1 MVAAIDNEI
10 ERCALVEDQDDVLVC
25 KRDTTLAT
33 LLAQPE
39 GHRILTCIQCGT
51 CSGTCPYGEH
61 MEYTPRRIIN
71 MLRRGYIEEVFKSDS
86 MLRCVACYSC
96 MAKCPRGIRLSD
108 VLLPLV
114 KEQTLINC
122 PEMPAEMQKGLQDTL
137 RYGNP
142 MGESSRKRVAWTKA
156 SKVPVPVMAEIKRPV
171 DVLWFVE
178 CYTSYYARGQDNS
191 RATARLF
198 QALGNDFAILG
209 NEEKCAGDCGQ
220 LGWES
225 GLFET
230 LTDYNMEIFKK
241 YKFNRVV
248 TGDTHAYNAFRIRY
262 PMYGFNYKLE
272 HTTPYFAR
280 QVEQLKPKLKKPLNL
295 TVTYHDSCCLGRRAG
310 YYEEARTLLKA
321 IPGVKLVEMVHN
333 RINSVCC
340 GGGGGGMW
348 LDTFFKQKGM
358 ERLSER
364 RIKEAIQTGAD
375 VLAVSCPYE
384 IYRFEDALKTIPHD
398 KPMVVRDVVEL
409 LAESLGEE

>member
-1 MVAAIDNEI
+1 M
-10 ERCALVEDQDDVLVC
+10 LVSLEKEVC
-25 KRDTTLAT
+25 RAGTTLETVLAT
-33 LLAQPE
+33 PE
-39 GHRILTCIQCGT
+39 GKRIMSCIQCGT

-61 MEYTPRRIIN
+61 MEFTPRRIIN
-71 MLRRGYIEEVFKSDS
+71 MLRRGFIEEVFKSDS

-114 KEQTLINC
+114 KEQTLANTA
-122 PEMPAEMQKGLQDTL
+122 ELPAELQKGLQNTL

-142 MGESSRKRVAWTKA
+142 MGESSRKRVNWAASCKTKI
-156 SKVPVPVMAEIKRPV
+156 PLMAEIQRPV

-178 CYTSYYARGQDNS
+178 CYTSYYGRGQDNS
-191 RATARLF
+191 RAVARLLN
-198 QALGNDFAILG
+198 ALGSDYAILG

-220 LGWES
+220 LTWES

-241 YKFNRVV
+241 YKFNRIL
-248 TGDTHAYNAFRIRY
+248 TGDAHAYNAFRIRY
-262 PMYGFNYKLE
+262 PLYGFDYEVE
-272 HTTPYFAR
+272 HTTPFFAR
-280 QVEQLKPKLKKPLNL
+280 HLDQLKPKLTKNLPL

-310 YYEEARTLLKA
+310 IYDEARNLLKA
-321 IPGVKLVEMVHN
+321 IPGVKLIEMTHHHVN
-333 RINSVCC
+333 AICC

-348 LDTFFKQKGM
+348 LDTYFKQKGM

-364 RIKEAIQTGAD
+364 RIREAIRTGAD

-384 IYRFEDALKTIPHD
+384 IYRFEDALKVIPHD

-409 LAESLGEE
+409 LAESLQD

>member
-1 MVAAIDNEI
+1 MVASLENE
-10 ERCALVEDQDDVLVC
+10 VC
-25 KRDTTLAT
+25 RAGTTLDTLIAT
-33 LLAQPE
+33 PE
-39 GHRILTCIQCGT
+39 GKRILTCIQCGT

-71 MLRRGYIEEVFKSDS
+71 MLRKGYIDEVFKSDS

-114 KEQTLINC
+114 KEQTLINT
-122 PEMPAEMQKGLQDTL
+122 PELPAELQKGLQNTL

-142 MGESSRKRVAWTKA
+142 MGESSRKRVNWTA
-156 SKVPVPVMAEIKRPV
+156 TSKVKVPIMAELKRPV

-191 RATARLF
+191 RAVARLF
-198 QALGNDFAILG
+198 NALGTDYAILG

-220 LGWES
+220 LTWES

-230 LTDYNMEIFKK
+230 LTDYNMEIFKNYQFK
-241 YKFNRVV
+241 RIV
-248 TGDTHAYNAFRIRY
+248 TGDAHAFNAFRIRY
-262 PMYGFNYKLE
+262 PLYGFNYDVE
-272 HTTPYFAR
+272 HTTAFFAR
-280 QVEQLKPKLKKPLNL
+280 HLDQLKPKLKKKLDYV
-295 TVTYHDSCCLGRRAG
+295 VTYHDACCLGRRANM
-310 YYEEARTLLKA
+310 YEEPRQILRA
-321 IPGVKLVEMVHN
+321 IPGLKTVEMVHN
-333 RINSVCC
+333 RVNAICC

-364 RIKEAIQTGAD
+364 RVREAITCGAD

-384 IYRFEDALKTIPHD
+384 ISRFEDALKVVPHD
-398 KPMVVRDVVEL
+398 KPIIVRDVVEL

>member
-1 MVAAIDNEI
+1 MVAFAEAAIAEPPSC
-10 ERCALVEDQDDVLVC
+10 EA
-25 KRDTTLAT
+25 DTSLES
-33 LLAQPE
+33 LLQTPE
-39 GHRILTCIQCGT
+39 GKRILTCIQCGT
-51 CSGTCPYGEH
+51 CAGTCPYGEH
-61 MEYTPRRIIN
+61 MDYPPRRIIN
-71 MLRRGYIEEVFKSDS
+71 LLRWGEIEEVFRSDS
-86 MLRCVACYSC
+86 MLRCVSCYAC

-114 KEQTLINC
+114 KEQTLASL
-122 PEMPAEMQKGLQDTL
+122 PDLPSELQKSLQNTL

-142 MGESSRKRVAWTKA
+142 MGESSRKRVQWTA
-156 SKVPVPVMAEIKRPV
+156 TAGTPIPLMAERGAQGV

-178 CYTSYYARGQDNS
+178 CYTSYYPRGQDGS

-198 QALGNDFAILG
+198 NALGIDFAILG

-220 LGWES
+220 LTWES

-241 YKFNRVV
+241 YRFARLV
-248 TGDTHAYNAFRIRY
+248 TGDAHAYNAFRIRY
-262 PMYGFNYKLE
+262 PLYGFNYEVE
-272 HTTPYFAR
+272 HTTPFFAR
-280 QVEQLKPKLKKPLNL
+280 HLESLKPKLKKRLDY

-310 YYEEARTLLKA
+310 CYEEARALLQA

-333 RINSVCC
+333 RVNSICC

-348 LDTFFKQKGM
+348 LDTFFKSKGM

-364 RIKEAIQTGAD
+364 RVKEAIASGAN

-384 IYRFEDALKTIPHD
+384 IFRFEDALKTLGHD
-398 KPMVVRDVVEL
+398 KQMVVRDVTEL
-409 LAESLGEE
+409 LAESLMEA